1 MDKRAPISSTA
12 NNARFIQAG
21 VNAAFQDHIGKAT
34 DVEFNFLGP
43 STDGKGNFVTDQL
56 VEARI
61 SSARQVFDFRGV
73 RLAVISANTWRWTTT
88 ATDYWADLPQSN
100 AETTDPEDMIA
111 VASLIVGNMPVLRAP
126 QGEHVA
132 IVAVDFHPHLGFRQA
147 LLRGLRQSTADEGEK
162 GPALALARYLDLD
175 STEDEPYVHFSDGTT
190 VRFTHPTHGAQKI
203 SSITPGF
210 NAASI
215 LEDAFYLGVENQLY
229 FQGQFPAATVKLDVD
244 KATATVSYR
253 GGQFVANAV
262 LIATIS
268 AEEFTWAW
276 ADPSLKDS
284 AAAKWAGS
292 LARFGMNEIVPELVR
307 PHHSLQFARTQQL
320 PQLALPVLG
329 IWTLA
334 GTTLSDGRVGLVLLD
349 APELD
354 LPKPTP
360 TAAAATLE
368 VTPPDWIDAGSTRAA
383 YASFRG
389 VDV

>member
-1 MDKRAPISSTA
+1 MDKKAPISSTA
-12 NNARFIQAG
+12 HNARFIQAG
-21 VNAAFQDHIGKAT
+21 VNAAFQDRIGKAT

-43 STDGKGNFVTDQL
+43 STDGKGDFVTDQL

-61 SSARQVFDFRGV
+61 SSTQQVSDFRGV
-73 RLAVISANTWRWTTT
+73 RLAVISADTWHWTTT
-88 ATDYWADLPQSN
+88 ATENCADLPQSISM
-100 AETTDPEDMIA
+100 TRDPESMI
-111 VASLIVGNMPVLRAP
+111 VLASLIVGNMPILRAQ

-132 IVAVDFHPHLGFRQA
+132 IVAVDFHPRLEFRQA
-147 LLRGLRQSTADEGEK
+147 LLHGLRHSRADEDEK
-162 GPALALARYLDLD
+162 VPTLTLARYLDMD
-175 STEDEPYVHFSDGTT
+175 STEEEPYVHFSDGTT
-190 VRFTHPTHGAQKI
+190 VCFEQADHGVHKI

-210 NAASI
+210 SATSI

-229 FQGQFPAATVKLDVD
+229 FQGRFPAATIELDVD

-253 GGQFVANAV
+253 GGQFAANAV

-284 AAAKWAGS
+284 AAARWAGS
-292 LARFGMNEIVPELVR
+292 LARFGMNEVVPELVR
-307 PHHSLQFARTQQL
+307 PHLPLQLARRQQL
-320 PQLALPVLG
+320 PHLALPILG

-349 APELD
+349 APELH

-360 TAAAATLE
+360 TATAATLE
-368 VTPPDWIDAGSTRAA
+368 VSPPDWIDADRARAA